1 MSLRTA
7 ALQGG
12 AFVAARQAISLAV
25 GLGGTVILTGL
36 LGPSGY
42 GRFAAALAFYT
53 YAFTVAPLGVN
64 AWLVRRAAAAS
75 AAAQE
80 TEPEVAAS
88 ARALLLLASLAIGAV
103 AALLIPF
110 AATWLRE
117 PTLAP
122 LAFAMLA
129 GLPLQLLNLV
139 PLAALERAL
148 NYRAVAGAELQ
159 GLVLYYGTAVVL
171 ALQGW
176 GPEAI
181 VLGWWLQ
188 ILWIAWRVHRAAGL
202 PLAFAWNPALMR
214 EALDYGLRYASSL
227 WTYQLRDLVNPLIV
241 GRWAGVEGVAVVALA
256 VRLVEA
262 ASFVKVAVW
271 RLSLPALAR
280 LQHDSARIAIAVRDG
295 MRLQLMLVGP
305 ALLALAVV
313 GVPVAMW
320 LFGPEWSGLAAVMA
334 LIAAGTLANAT
345 FNLHSS
351 ALYALGKPAEVWVF
365 HVVFV
370 ALFVG
375 GALLFVPRFGV
386 SGYGFAELLA
396 FPSYVVIWRAYQ
408 RSLRSAAGESS
419 TGSRAE
425 TIPQSFPSQ
434 RDELLLA
441 VGLVAAVALSYW
453 TKWAALIALLP
464 LLRRATRALL
474 AESLTT
480 LRGVFAGK
488 LG

>member
-1 MSLRTA
+1 VTASLRTA

-12 AFVAARQAISLAV
+12 AFVAARQAVSLAV
-25 GLGGTVILTGL
+25 GLGGTVILTSL
-36 LGPSGY
+36 LGPAGY

-64 AWLVRRAAAAS
+64 AWLVRRAAAAG
-75 AAAQE
+75 AEAQE
-80 TEPEVAAS
+80 TEPAVAAS
-88 ARALLLLASLAIGAV
+88 ARTLLLLASLGIGAI
-103 AALLIPF
+103 AALLIPL
-110 AATWLRE
+110 AAVWLRE
-117 PTLAP
+117 PALAP

-159 GLVLYYGTAVVL
+159 GLFLYYGSAVLL
-171 ALQGW
+171 AMNGW

-188 ILWIAWRVHRAAGL
+188 IVWIAIRVHRAAGL
-202 PLAFAWNPALMR
+202 HFQFAWNTSLMR
-214 EALDYGLRYASSL
+214 DALHYGLRYASSL
-227 WTYQLRDLVNPLIV
+227 WTYQLRDLVNPLVV
-241 GRWAGVEGVAVVALA
+241 GRWVGVEGVAVVALA

-280 LQHDSARIAIAVRDG
+280 LQHDSARVAVAVRDG

-305 ALLALAVV
+305 ALIALAVV
-313 GVPVAMW
+313 GVPVAVW
-320 LFGPEWSGLAAVMA
+320 LFGPEWRDLASVMA
-334 LIAAGTLANAT
+334 LIAAGTLCNAT

-351 ALYALGKPAEVWVF
+351 ALYALGRPAEVWVF

-370 ALFVG
+370 LLFVG
-375 GALLFVPRFGV
+375 GAMLCVPRFGV
-386 SGYGFAELLA
+386 TGYGYAELIA
-396 FPSYVVIWRAYQ
+396 FPSYVLVWRAY
-408 RSLRSAAGESS
+408 R
-419 TGSRAE
+419 RAVGAE
-425 TIPQSFPSQ
+425 APQ
-434 RDELLLA
+434 RDELILA
-441 VGLVAAVALSYW
+441 AGLVAAVALSFW
-453 TKWAALIALLP
+453 TPWAALIALMP
-464 LLRRATRALL
+464 LLRSATRALL
-474 AESLTT
+474 AQSVMT